1 MTFKLLSVMTNVN
14 SNNGNETKSDIFLW
28 HIFKSDV
35 ISFSIK
41 NILMAFLIDIIQF
54 HCTTEHKQVIKSSVA
69 CANLTAFSLIYEVL
83 QCLHDVLNLFL
94 DKAYLKMKIPAV
106 PEETYSLF

>member
-1 MTFKLLSVMTNVN
+1 
-14 SNNGNETKSDIFLW
+14 
-28 HIFKSDV
+28 
-35 ISFSIK
+35 
-41 NILMAFLIDIIQF
+41 MAFLIDIIQF

-106 PEETYSLF
+106 PEETYSLFQFYSINVKVNWAHLAGQNSRLEVKITTLFKLS